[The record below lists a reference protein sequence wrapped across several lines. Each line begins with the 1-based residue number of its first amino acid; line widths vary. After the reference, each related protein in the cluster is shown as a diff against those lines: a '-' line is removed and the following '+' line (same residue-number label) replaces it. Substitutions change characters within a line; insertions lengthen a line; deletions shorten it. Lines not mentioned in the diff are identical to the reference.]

1 MEARK
6 FGDKLA
12 LVKLKKYQDEVVK
25 KQGNSTLA
33 ENSKTVSLE
42 EMRREL
48 KENPL
53 KTDKTVKVEVY
64 DNLKEVSNGYYL
76 VLGIFTDATLRDK
89 FIMKLIDSG
98 DFNASFFFNINSLS
112 YYVYSDKFENMEEVL
127 YKCKKK
133 EEDELYKEI
142 IIAKLEIDLR

>member
-1 MEARK
+1 MK
-6 FGDKLA
+6 
-12 LVKLKKYQDEVVK
+12 
-25 KQGNSTLA
+25 
-33 ENSKTVSLE
+33 
-42 EMRREL
+42 REL

-64 DNLKEVSNGYYL
+64 DNLREVSNGYYL
-76 VLGIFTDATLRDK
+76 VLGIFTDAMLRDK

-112 YYVYSDKFENMEEVL
+112 YYVYSDKYQNMEEVL

-142 IIAKLEIDLR
+142 IIAKVEIDLRE

>member
-1 MEARK
+1 MEARQ
-6 FGDKLA
+6 FDDKLA
-12 LVKLKKYQDEVVK
+12 LIKLKKYQADALKNQNKTNSDE
-25 KQGNSTLA
+25 G
-33 ENSKTVSLE
+33 SKAISLE
-42 EMRREL
+42 EMKREL

-53 KTDKTVKVEVY
+53 KNDKTIKVEVF

-76 VLGIFTDATLRDK
+76 VLGIFTDAIPRDK

-112 YYVYSDKFENMEEVL
+112 YYVYSDRYQNMEEVL

-133 EEDELYKEI
+133 EEDELYKDI
-142 IIAKLEIDLR
+142 IIAKAEIDLR